1 MSELFIN
8 ILNMSISAGW
18 TVAAVLI
25 LRFLLKKTRVPKQIS
40 VFLWG
45 IVAIRLVCPF
55 SFESVLSLIPSAET
69 VTPDIMTSPAPAI
82 DSGVEIID
90 SLVNPVIE
98 SSFAPSPSYS
108 ANPLQI
114 QIPVFAVIWLLGIV
128 GMLLYTAI
136 SYLKLKRKIG
146 TAVKL
151 YENIYQ
157 SEFVVSPFVL
167 GLVKPKIYLPFNLSE
182 HDREYVT
189 AHEKAHIRRKDHWWK
204 PLGFLLLSIHW
215 FNPLMWVSY
224 VLLCRDIELACD
236 ERVIKEMNAEQK
248 ADYSQTLLNCSV
260 NRRIIAACPLA
271 FGETDVKTR
280 VKSVLNYKK
289 PSFWIIV
296 AALAASII
304 LGICFLTNPKTDSF
318 GFSNGQSSADI
329 NGVSLEIISADLTAP
344 DPILEIKITNDTD
357 NTLYFG
363 NEFECFYYSENA
375 WENTAENENA
385 VWNLP
390 VYTLNAHSTAT
401 RVFSLN
407 GQIMSRTGQYRMEIP
422 FDFNEKA
429 EFSHKAWIEFTLDT
443 AVEGVSVH
451 TFEVQS
457 IVYDDSMYSYAQSDD
472 ISKTYMLV
480 NGMQLLEKSP
490 DGSLISI
497 GYFERTKL
505 NANNFDSRFTQKS
518 GESWLADEKLNSLKA
533 ENARMW
539 QMYASS
545 EDGESALYILLRQTD
560 GTYYLGYGYY
570 NLALE
575 SSAEENTDSSH
586 IRWLYKL
593 EKIPTVDSTVGGSD
607 SSNILTFESALSFAN
622 YTESSEL
629 YVCALNRN
637 KLSVNSVRH
646 LPVYKFDSSKEL
658 DGFKKTF
665 GDVFTM
671 DSGWDEIPSFNSITA
686 KYDSEFF
693 ENNSLILI
701 YIAADNST
709 HRFEVQNIYIDGG
722 SFLVHISENT
732 KAEETDSAMSGW
744 FVTVAVSKEYIA
756 ACNEFDADLIG

>member
-1 MSELFIN
+1 MSELFIK
-8 ILNMSISAGW
+8 ILNMSISASW

-25 LRFLLKKTRVPKQIS
+25 LRFLLQKAKVPKQIS

-45 IVAIRLVCPF
+45 IAAIRLVCPF

-82 DSGVEIID
+82 DSGVEIIN

-98 SSFAPSPSYS
+98 STFTPSPSYS
-108 ANPLQI
+108 ANPLQV
-114 QIPVFAVIWLLGIV
+114 QIPIVAVIWLLGIV
-128 GMLLYTAI
+128 GMSLYTAI
-136 SYLKLKRKIG
+136 SYLRLKRKIG

-151 YENIYQ
+151 YDNIYQ

-182 HDREYVT
+182 HAAEYVT

-236 ERVIKEMNAEQK
+236 ERVIKEMNTEQK
-248 ADYSQTLLNCSV
+248 ADYSQTLLNFSV

-271 FGETDVKTR
+271 FGETDIKTR

-289 PSFWIIV
+289 PSFWIIAIAV
-296 AALAASII
+296 TTSVVLA
-304 LGICFLTNPKTDSF
+304 ICFLTNPKTD
-318 GFSNGQSSADI
+318 GIGISNQQSSSDT
-329 NGVSLEIISADLTAP
+329 NGVSLEIISTDLTAP

-363 NEFECFYYSENA
+363 EEFTCFYYSENA
-375 WENTAENENA
+375 WENTAENENT

-390 VYTLNAHSTAT
+390 LYTLNAHSTAT
-401 RVFSLN
+401 HFYPLN
-407 GQIMSRTGQYRMEIP
+407 GQIMSRTGQYRLEIP
-422 FDFNEKA
+422 FDFNEEA
-429 EFSHKAWIEFTLDT
+429 DFSHKAWVEFNLDT
-443 AVEGVSVH
+443 AVESVGVR
-451 TFEVQS
+451 TFEIHS
-457 IVYDDSMYSYAQSDD
+457 TVYSDSTYSYEQPVDTST
-472 ISKTYMLV
+472 TYMLV
-480 NGMQLLEKSP
+480 NGMELLEKAA
-490 DGSLISI
+490 DGSMTSI

-505 NANNFDSRFTQKS
+505 DENNFDSRFTQKS
-518 GESWLADEKLNSLKA
+518 GESWLSDETLNSLKS

-545 EDGESALYILLRQTD
+545 EDGQSVLYILLRQND

-570 NLALE
+570 NRALE

-593 EKIPTVDSTVGGSD
+593 EKIPTVDSAVGGSD
-607 SSNILTFESALSFAN
+607 SSGIQTFESALSFAN
-622 YTESSEL
+622 YTESSEF
-629 YVCALNRN
+629 YARALNGN

-646 LPVYKFDSSKEL
+646 LPVYKFDSEEEL
-658 DGFKKTF
+658 NNFKKTF
-665 GDVFTM
+665 GDIFTM
-671 DSGWDEIPSFNSITA
+671 DGGWDEVPSFNDTVA

-693 ENNSLILI
+693 ENNSLILV
-701 YIAADNST
+701 YIATDNCT
-709 HRFEVQNIYIDGG
+709 HRFEVQNIDIDGG
-722 SFLVHISENT
+722 CFLVHIAENT
-732 KAEETDSAMSGW
+732 KAEETDSAMAGW
-744 FVTVAVSKEYIA
+744 FITIAVSKEYIA
-756 ACNEFDADLIG
+756 DFGEFDADLIG